1 VAGISFLHALRRL
14 LGREGK
20 AKRNETSGPL
30 AVAAALPRPLTTR
43 WADNVMWDGDPGS
56 VVALF
61 QAAADKTAG
70 ARPPSDHGTGQ
81 TEDAGSHYKIPL
93 RDRGISAWYFQH
105 IGTFNGP
112 GGL

>member
-30 AVAAALPRPLTTR
+30 AVAAALAVALPGPLTTR

-70 ARPPSDHGTGQ
+70 AGPVMMGLGRPRTPG
-81 TEDAGSHYKIPL
+81 
-93 RDRGISAWYFQH
+93 H
-105 IGTFNGP
+105 IIKFH
-112 GGL
+112 